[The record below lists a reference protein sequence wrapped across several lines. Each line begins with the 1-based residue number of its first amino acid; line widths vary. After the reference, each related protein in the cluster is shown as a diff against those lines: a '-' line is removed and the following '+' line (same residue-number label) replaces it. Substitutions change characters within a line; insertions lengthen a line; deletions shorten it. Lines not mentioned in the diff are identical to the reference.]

1 MNITIFPTGKGG
13 SESAVIYLLSDTD
26 HEGKKR
32 SVMPEILFGDPTIF
46 AEIANATKRQHK
58 YTSGV
63 IAFRD
68 GLESQSVTP
77 EQIATLIEAFRSTFM
92 PGLKVDENFADF
104 WVMHRD
110 KGNLELHFLVANTE
124 LKTGQQLNIHPPGE
138 KNIEFFNAF
147 SAVMNDNFG
156 FAQVVSDPLKIALKP
171 FEAKSPNGKKDKKA
185 KNDFAKVLHSEIV
198 NGTISD
204 RNQLIGYIK
213 RHGLHIETVG
223 SEFITVRLPS
233 AGRNTRLKGP
243 LFSKDS
249 DYAALVAGHHQSKI
263 PKFLTPTEAKEQKD
277 KLIAGIE
284 ARTAFNQRRYLTPKP
299 GANRSRYGTHRAPK
313 LPTADLPHRV
323 ARRQDELDQKVK
335 PLPSKEIRS
344 TLKDQLTQLKEQANP
359 TTKLPTADLPHRVA
373 RQQDE
378 RDREGPLSSVMDAGA
393 VVGGLEV
400 QIGSLS
406 MQYHSLILLL
416 VSAKGSRASQIK
428 SQLIALEAK
437 LSALNLELE
446 KKKLKAKDQNKPI
459 I

>member
-1 MNITIFPTGKGG
+1 MNVTIFPTGKGG
-13 SESAVIYLLSDTD
+13 SESAVRYVLRDTD

-32 SVMPEILFGDPTIF
+32 SVMPEILFGDPNTF
-46 AEIANATKRQHK
+46 TEIANATKRQHK

-68 GLESQSVTP
+68 GAESDSITP
-77 EQIATLIEAFRSTFM
+77 EQITTLIETFRSTFM

-110 KGNLELHFLVANTE
+110 KGNVELHFLVANTE
-124 LKTGQQLNIHPPGE
+124 LSSGAQLNIHPPGE

-156 FAQVVSDPLKIALKP
+156 FAQVVPDPLKIALKP

-185 KNDFAKVLHSEIV
+185 KNDFAQVLHSEIV
-198 NGTISD
+198 NGTISN
-204 RNQLIGYIK
+204 RNQLIGYMK
-213 RHGLHIETVG
+213 RHGLDVQAVG
-223 SEFITVRLPS
+223 SEFVTVRLPG

-249 DYAALVAGHHQSKI
+249 DYALLVAEHHQSKI
-263 PKFLTPTEAKEQKD
+263 PKFLTPAETKD
-277 KLIAGIE
+277 QQEKLIAGIR

-299 GANRSRYGTHRAPK
+299 GAQRTPRAPK
-313 LPTADLPHRV
+313 LPTANLPHRV
-323 ARRQDELDQKVK
+323 ARRQDEQDQKVK
-335 PLPSKEIRS
+335 PVPIKEIRS
-344 TLKDQLTQLKEQANP
+344 TLKDQLTQLKEQAEP

-378 RDREGPLSSVMDAGA
+378 RDREGPLSSVFGAGA
-393 VVGGLEV
+393 AVGGLEA

-406 MQYHSLILLL
+406 MQYHSLLLLL
-416 VSAKGSRASQIK
+416 VSAKGRRASQIR

-437 LSALNLELE
+437 LTTLNLELE
-446 KKKLKAKDQNKPI
+446 KKKLLAKDPNKPI

>member
-1 MNITIFPTGKGG
+1 MNVTIFPTGKGG
-13 SESAVIYLLSDTD
+13 SESAVKYLLSDTD

-32 SVMPEILFGDPTIF
+32 SVLPEILFGDPNTF
-46 AEIANATKRQHK
+46 TEIANATKRQHK

-68 GLESQSVTP
+68 HETVTP
-77 EQIATLIEAFRSTFM
+77 EQITTLIESFRSTFM
-92 PGLKVDENFADF
+92 SGLEVDKNFADF

-124 LKTGQQLNIHPPGE
+124 LSSGAQLNIHPPGE
-138 KNIEFFNAF
+138 KNIQFFNAF

-156 FAQVVSDPLKIALKP
+156 FAQVVRDPLKIALKP

-185 KNDFAKVLHSEIV
+185 KNDFAQVLHSEIV
-198 NGTISD
+198 NGTISN
-204 RNQLIGYIK
+204 RNQLIGYMK
-213 RHGLHIETVG
+213 RHGLDVQAVG
-223 SEFITVRLPS
+223 GEFVTVRLPG

-249 DYAALVAGHHQSKI
+249 DYAALVAEHHQSKI
-263 PKFLTPTEAKEQKD
+263 PKFLTPAEAKDQQD

-299 GANRSRYGTHRAPK
+299 GAQRTPRATK
-313 LPTADLPHRV
+313 LPTANLPHRV
-323 ARRQDELDQKVK
+323 ARRQDELDQRAK
-335 PLPSKEIRS
+335 PVPIKEIRNS
-344 TLKDQLTQLKEQANP
+344 VMEQLTQLKEQAEP

-378 RDREGPLSSVMDAGA
+378 RDREGPLSSVIGAGA
-393 VVGGLEV
+393 AVGGLEA

-406 MQYHSLILLL
+406 MQYHSLLLSL
-416 VSAKGSRASQIK
+416 VSAKGRRASQIR
-428 SQLIALEAK
+428 SQLAALEAK
-437 LSALNLELE
+437 LIALNLELE
-446 KKKLKAKDQNKPI
+446 KMKLQAKDPNKPTNI
-459 I
+459 